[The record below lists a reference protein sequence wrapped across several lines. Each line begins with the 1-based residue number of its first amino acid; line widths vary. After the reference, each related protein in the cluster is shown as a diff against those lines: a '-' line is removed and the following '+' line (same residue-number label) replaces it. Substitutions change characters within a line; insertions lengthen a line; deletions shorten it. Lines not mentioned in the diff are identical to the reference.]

1 MESEHRTLSDAYERP
16 GVFSVVL
23 PRRRRFTVVL
33 PVLGLVLL
41 ALCGLLLFG
50 LATARVGVLAVVVG
64 VVAAVVPVGIAVP
77 ALLWVDRWE
86 PEPAK
91 LLLVTFLWGAC
102 VATLSALLINGTA
115 GAIGEMLLGKVPGSR
130 LSALVSAPIVEEAV
144 KVVPVLAVL
153 WRRARDFDGMV
164 DGVVYAGFS
173 AAGFAF
179 TENIYYFGRAFAE
192 FGFDDGGSSMLGVFI
207 IRGLLSPFTHPLFTV
222 ITGIAIGYAA
232 TARSRVLRVVLPLT
246 GYAIAVCL
254 HALWNGSAMLGGA
267 GAFLN
272 MYFLVM
278 VPIFVGVLL
287 VVLWQRRREYGII
300 AAALPEMVRERWIA
314 SSEVDLLTSLSGRR
328 RWRRAVRRQSGRR
341 AARAVAAY
349 QANVTALAFLRHGR
363 TPARARVDPLSRQ
376 QELLGTLHASRT
388 EAVRLAGSN
397 VQRS

>member
-1 MESEHRTLSDAYERP
+1 M
-16 GVFSVVL
+16 VL

-33 PVLGLVLL
+33 PVLGLILL

-50 LATARVGVLAVVVG
+50 LATARVGALAVTMG

-102 VATLSALLINGTA
+102 VATLTAMLINGTA
-115 GAIGEMLLGKVPGSR
+115 GAVGELLLGKESGSR
-130 LSALVSAPIVEEAV
+130 VSALLSAPVVEEAV
-144 KVVPVLAVL
+144 KIVPVLALL

-179 TENIYYFGRAFAE
+179 TENIYYFGKAFAE
-192 FGFDDGGSSMLGVFI
+192 FGFQDGGSSVLGVFV

-222 ITGIAIGYAA
+222 ISGIAIGYAA
-232 TARSRVLRVVLPLT
+232 TARSKGARVVLPLA
-246 GYAIAVCL
+246 GYLVAVAL

-287 VVLWQRRREYGII
+287 VVLWQRRRERSII
-300 AAALPEMVRERWIA
+300 AAALPEMVRAQWIA
-314 SSEVDLLTSLSGRR
+314 PSEVDLLASLPGRR
-328 RWRRAVRRQSGRR
+328 KWQRAVRRQSGRR
-341 AARAVAAY
+341 AAHAVATY
-349 QANVTALAFLRHGR
+349 QASVTALAFLRHGR
-363 TPARARVDPLSRQ
+363 TPARARIDPRSRER
-376 QELLGTLHASRT
+376 ELLSTLRSSRA
-388 EAVRLAGSN
+388 EAVRLAGGTG
-397 VQRS
+397 

>member
-1 MESEHRTLSDAYERP
+1 M
-16 GVFSVVL
+16 VL

-33 PVLGLVLL
+33 PVLGLILI

-50 LATARVGVLAVVVG
+50 FATARVGALAVVVG
-64 VVAAVVPVGIAVP
+64 VVAAVVPVGIAIP
-77 ALLWVDRWE
+77 ALLWIDRWE

-102 VATLSALLINGTA
+102 VATLTALLINGTA
-115 GAIGEMLLGKVPGSR
+115 GAVGELLLGEDSGGRV
-130 LSALVSAPIVEEAV
+130 SALISAPIVEEAV

-153 WRRARDFDGMV
+153 WRRARNFDGMV

-192 FGFDDGGSSMLGVFI
+192 FGFEDGGSSVLGVFI

-232 TARSRVLRVVLPLT
+232 TARSKWARMVLPLV
-246 GYAIAVCL
+246 GYLVAVGL
-254 HALWNGSAMLGGA
+254 HTLWNGSAMLGGA

-278 VPIFVGVLL
+278 VPIFIGVLL
-287 VVLWQRRREYGII
+287 VVLWQRRREYAII
-300 AAALPEMVRERWIA
+300 AAALPDMVQERWIA
-314 SSEVDLLTSLSGRR
+314 PSEVDLLTSLPGRR
-328 RWRRAVRRQSGRR
+328 KWQRAVRRESGRR
-341 AARAVAAY
+341 AARAVATY
-349 QANVTALAFLRHGR
+349 QASVTALAFLRHGR
-363 TPARARVDPLSRQ
+363 MPNRARIDPQSRQ
-376 QELLGTLHASRT
+376 QELLATLQSSRA
-388 EAVRLAGSN
+388 EAVRLAGGTS
-397 VQRS
+397 

>member
-1 MESEHRTLSDAYERP
+1 MGSGQQA
-16 GVFSVVL
+16 FSAVL

-33 PVLGLVLL
+33 PVLGLILI

-50 LATARVGVLAVVVG
+50 LATARVGVLAVV
-64 VVAAVVPVGIAVP
+64 AAVVPVGIAIP

-115 GAIGEMLLGKVPGSR
+115 GAVGELLLGDVPGGR
-130 LSALVSAPIVEEAV
+130 VSALVSAPIVEEAV
-144 KVVPVLAVL
+144 KVAPVLAVL

-232 TARSRVLRVVLPLT
+232 TARSKTLRLVLPLG
-246 GYAIAVCL
+246 GYLMAVGL

-278 VPIFVGVLL
+278 VPIFIGVLL
-287 VVLWQRRREYGII
+287 VVLWQRRREHSII
-300 AAALPEMVRERWIA
+300 AAALPEMVQARWIA
-314 SSEVDLLTSLSGRR
+314 PSEVDLLTSLTGRR
-328 RWRRAVRRQSGRR
+328 KWRRAVRGQSGRR
-341 AARAVAAY
+341 AARAVATY

-363 TPARARVDPLSRQ
+363 SPARTRVDPWSRQ
-376 QELLGTLHASRT
+376 QELLSRLHTSRA
-388 EAVRLAGSN
+388 EAVRLAGGDS
-397 VQRS
+397 